1 MIREGV
7 LNYGE
12 ILSGNSS
19 DKTWNGATLEKVKTV
34 FPPEV
39 LRDLIHVKD
48 SPTPIDHRNSRQRR

>member
-19 DKTWNGATLEKVKTV
+19 DKTWNGAMLEKVKTV

-39 LRDLIHVKD
+39 LRDLIHVAD
-48 SPTPIDHRNSRQRR
+48 SFLVT